1 MDLLDQ
7 MELVDVSDQET
18 LDVFFSS
25 GGDEGL
31 LTSPLPGMRQQVTD
45 RRADLC
51 LANTELLIHAF
62 ISSCLDK
69 STQNTIQPHMCC

>member
-51 LANTELLIHAF
+51 LANVELLIHAF
-62 ISSCLDK
+62 ISSCLDQ
-69 STQNTIQPHMCC
+69 SSQITILLQVC